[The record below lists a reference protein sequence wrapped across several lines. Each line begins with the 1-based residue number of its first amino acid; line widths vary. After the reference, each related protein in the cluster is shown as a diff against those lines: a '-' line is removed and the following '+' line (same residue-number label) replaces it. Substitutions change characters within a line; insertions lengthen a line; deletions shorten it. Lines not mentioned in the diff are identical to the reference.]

1 VPAQH
6 AVRADVPGS
15 GQWRPTPGAVIEAAG
30 LTKRYQGSVN
40 ALDQLT
46 VVVAPGVTGL
56 VGANGAGKSTLI
68 KILLGLLAPTSGQA
82 AVLGHDCET
91 EGSQIRTLTGY
102 MPEHDCLPPDVTATE
117 FVAHMGRM
125 SGLPPTA
132 AKERAADSLRH
143 VGLYEERY
151 RQIGTYSTG
160 MKQRVKLAQALVG
173 DPRLLLLD
181 EPTNG
186 LDPAGRSSMLDLI
199 SRIGAEFGISIL
211 VASHLLGEI
220 EQICDHL
227 VAIDA
232 GRLLRADTI
241 SSVTRASEVLLVEV
255 EEGGELLAAELTSR
269 GLMPV
274 PQQRGLLIQLAGEQ
288 TYDAVR
294 DAIADLGLPLSRME
308 QRRHR
313 LEELFQDEAIPGQQG
328 PGQQGPGQQG
338 PGQQEPGQQEPGQQG
353 PGTGGPATQA
363 AAAQTTGAA
372 DVG

>member
-1 VPAQH
+1 M
-6 AVRADVPGS
+6 
-15 GQWRPTPGAVIEAAG
+15 
-30 LTKRYQGSVN
+30 RYGGTIT

-46 VVVAPGVTGL
+46 VSVAPGVTGL
-56 VGANGAGKSTLI
+56 IGANGAGKSTLI
-68 KILLGLLAPTSGQA
+68 KILLGLLQPTSGRA
-82 AVLGHDCET
+82 AVLGLDCATSGLE
-91 EGSQIRTLTGY
+91 IRTKTGY
-102 MPEHDCLPPDVTATE
+102 MPEHDCLPPDISATDFVT
-117 FVAHMGRM
+117 HMGRM
-125 SGLPPTA
+125 SGLPATA
-132 AKERAADSLRH
+132 ARERAADSLRH

-186 LDPAGRSSMLDLI
+186 LDPAGRNSMLELI
-199 SRIGAEFGISIL
+199 ARIGTEFGISIV

-241 SSVTRASEVLLVEV
+241 SSVTQASQVLLVEV
-255 EEGGELLAAELTSR
+255 DEGLDQLQSELARR
-269 GLMPV
+269 GLAPV
-274 PQQRGLLIQLAGEQ
+274 PYQRGLLIQLAESPDV
-288 TYDAVR
+288 YDAIR

-313 LEELFQDEAIPGQQG
+313 IEELFRTDPAIAG
-328 PGQQGPGQQG
+328 
-338 PGQQEPGQQEPGQQG
+338 
-353 PGTGGPATQA
+353 
-363 AAAQTTGAA
+363 QTTGAA
-372 DVG
+372 SVS

>member
-1 VPAQH
+1 VTAQP
-6 AVRADVPGS
+6 AVRADGPDG
-15 GQWRPTPGAVIEAAG
+15 GRGGRWQPAPGAVIEAAA
-30 LTKRYQGSVN
+30 LSKRYQASII

-46 VVVAPGVTGL
+46 VVVGPGVTGL

-68 KILLGLLAPTSGQA
+68 KILLGLLEPTSGRA
-82 AVLGHDCET
+82 AVLGHDCAAD
-91 EGSQIRTLTGY
+91 GARIRTLTGY

-117 FVAHMGRM
+117 FVTHMGRM

-186 LDPAGRSSMLDLI
+186 LDPAGRTSMLDLI
-199 SRIGAEFGISIL
+199 SRIGSEFGISIL

-227 VAIDA
+227 VAIDG
-232 GRLLRADTI
+232 GRLLRSDTI

-255 EEGGELLAAELTSR
+255 DEGGELLAAELARR
-269 GLMPV
+269 GLQPV
-274 PQQRGLLIQLAGEQ
+274 RQQRGLLIQLAGDH

-294 DAIADLGLPLSRME
+294 DAVADLGLPLSRME

-313 LEELFQDEAIPGQQG
+313 IEELFRDDDAL
-328 PGQQGPGQQG
+328 
-338 PGQQEPGQQEPGQQG
+338 
-353 PGTGGPATQA
+353 PAAPA
-363 AAAQTTGAA
+363 AAEQMTGAT